1 LLTIF
6 VISLTVL
13 SLVSEVTSNRAIWSW
28 AAVVVVAVTG
38 LLLAAR
44 EVRRRRGAR
53 RPS

>member
-13 SLVSEVTSNRAIWSW
+13 SLISEVTPDHAIGSW

-38 LLLAAR
+38 LLLAAG
-44 EVRRRRGAR
+44 EVRLRRGAR
-53 RPS
+53 RP